1 MIKLSNGL
9 YKDEGKF
16 HLYFYKVIGSC
27 VHRYS
32 KFLDKWIL
40 CLDTEVNKQIKMLEG
55 INEYSNCT

>member
-1 MIKLSNGL
+1 MVKLSNGM

-32 KFLDKWIL
+32 KTLDKWIL
-40 CLDTEVNKQIKMLEG
+40 CLDDCANKQIKLLE
-55 INEYSNCT
+55 SVK